1 MFETMHLFIYFTV
14 MSILL
19 VHIKVWN
26 VHAGCTWKP
35 EEGVRSSGT
44 EVTGGFQLPYECWE
58 HNVSPLEEQ

>member
-1 MFETMHLFIYFTV
+1 

-44 EVTGGFQLPYECWE
+44 EVTGGFQLPYGCWE